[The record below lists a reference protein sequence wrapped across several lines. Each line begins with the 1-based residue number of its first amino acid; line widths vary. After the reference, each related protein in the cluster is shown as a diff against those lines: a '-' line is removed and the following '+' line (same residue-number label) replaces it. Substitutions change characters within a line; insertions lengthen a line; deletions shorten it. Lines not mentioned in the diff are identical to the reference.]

1 MNHLRVAAAG
11 ERKMR
16 MAGEVQEVASSE
28 RWSEPMTDEPAIAET
43 ALDGTLDETMIGAMS
58 GEVRAEVG
66 PWGAPQTIL
75 LVEDEA
81 FVRKVAADVLDSAGY
96 KVLIASSAT
105 EAFEIYARRS
115 EAVDLLLCDVVL
127 PGMSGPVLAA
137 EFQRLCPRAGV
148 LLMSGYA
155 EQLARCD
162 RSCDGKKYLAK
173 PFSTG
178 TLLKRVHEA
187 LDKNPAIQDHRLSLH

>member
-1 MNHLRVAAAG
+1 
-11 ERKMR
+11 
-16 MAGEVQEVASSE
+16 
-28 RWSEPMTDEPAIAET
+28 MTDEPAIAET
-43 ALDGTLDETMIGAMS
+43 ALGQTLDQTQDQTMIGTMAVAAR
-58 GEVRAEVG
+58 GAIGR
-66 PWGAPQTIL
+66 WGAPQTIL

-105 EAFEIYARRS
+105 EALEICAKRS

-127 PGMSGPVLAA
+127 PGMSGPVLAV
-137 EFQRLCPRAGV
+137 EFQRLCPRARI

-155 EQLARCD
+155 EELARCD

-173 PFSTG
+173 PFSIG
-178 TLLKRVHEA
+178 TLLKKVHEA
-187 LDKNPAIQDHRLSLH
+187 LDKTPTMQDSPS

>member
-1 MNHLRVAAAG
+1 
-11 ERKMR
+11 
-16 MAGEVQEVASSE
+16 
-28 RWSEPMTDEPAIAET
+28 MTDETAIAET
-43 ALDGTLDETMIGAMS
+43 ALDETLDETMIGGTMM
-58 GEVRAEVG
+58 GERTTGGTIIGTMTGAVPGAVE

-96 KVLIASSAT
+96 RVLIASSAT

-127 PGMSGPVLAA
+127 PGMSGPVLAV
-137 EFQRLCPRAGV
+137 EFQRMCPRARI

-155 EQLARCD
+155 EELARCD
-162 RSCDGKKYLAK
+162 RSCDSKKYLAK
-173 PFSTG
+173 PFSIG
-178 TLLKRVHEA
+178 TLLSRVREA
-187 LDKNPAIQDHRLSLH
+187 LDKSPAIPGLPS